1 MFKAIA
7 IVPAAAIV
15 FMTLTAFWLPPQAG
29 EKLLLNGF
37 ACIMICILLMYFSQL
52 LPILAASSPIIGID
66 FFSFSLTSLER
77 KDSLVFSKRTL

>member
-52 LPILAASSPIIGID
+52 LPILAASSPIIGIGID
-66 FFSFSLTSLER
+66 FF
-77 KDSLVFSKRTL
+77 LV